1 MIPITPRHSAQS
13 RLTFALLHLARV
25 YRRLVDRRLS
35 DHRISDARA
44 LPVLHIARAGSAM
57 RQGALAEAMGIEGP
71 SLVRLLDQLGNA
83 GLVERRPDPS
93 DGRAKT
99 LHITDDGRALAGEVE
114 KVLHILRDE
123 LFADVCEADLAATL
137 RVFAALDTAIKRIA
151 KPGGANA

>member
-1 MIPITPRHSAQS
+1 MIPLTPRHSAQS
-13 RLTFALLHLARV
+13 RLTFALLHLARI
-25 YRRLVDRRLS
+25 YRRLVDRRLA

-83 GLVERRPDPS
+83 GLVERHPDPS

-99 LHITDDGRALAGEVE
+99 LHVTDEGRALACEVE
-114 KVLHILRDE
+114 DVLHILRDE
-123 LFADVCEADLAATL
+123 LFADVCEADLVATL
-137 RVFAALDTAIKRIA
+137 RVFAALDAAIKRA
-151 KPGGANA
+151 TKSASVSA